1 MAWKLFAQEMVNE
14 MLRLQ
19 DADPE
24 FRARLKGLNFSFILL
39 GTDAPVN
46 EDRQVEIILKD
57 GHFVSVGVNIKPA
70 PSDLRNLTF
79 DKTKFDAKIVGDH
92 QTIFELISGEIDLF
106 EAIKRVRIEGD
117 FGKLITKASGFMGF
131 IQYLSTCDIE
141 P

>member
-46 EDRQVEIILKD
+46 EDRQLEIILKD

-79 DKTKFDAKIVGDH
+79 DKTRFDAKIIGDH
-92 QTIFELISGEIDLF
+92 QTIFELISGKIDLF